1 MRDLILKKVLV
12 IAYVVAGNL
21 QLIITSRKT
30 VSKILTILASAAFC
44 VPAVLSPLEEAIA
57 AECIIKNNQ
66 NSTTV
71 IERGNNSNCQVCGYS
86 YALIVIKKRPD
97 VSTGSSNNVGDL
109 IPNSPVYQ
117 GGMAWA

>member
-1 MRDLILKKVLV
+1 
-12 IAYVVAGNL
+12 
-21 QLIITSRKT
+21 
-30 VSKILTILASAAFC
+30 VSKIFTVLASAAFC
-44 VPAVLSPLEEAIA
+44 VPAVLLPVEEAIA

-66 NSTTV
+66 NSTQV
-71 IERGNNSNCQVCGYS
+71 IERGNKSNCQMCGYS
-86 YALIVIKKRPD
+86 YVMIVIKNRPD